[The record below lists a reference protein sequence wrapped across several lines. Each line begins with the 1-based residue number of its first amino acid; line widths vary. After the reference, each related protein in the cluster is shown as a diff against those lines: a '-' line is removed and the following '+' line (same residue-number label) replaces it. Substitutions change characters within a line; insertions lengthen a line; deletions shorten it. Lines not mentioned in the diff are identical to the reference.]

1 MALLKNTI
9 KNNIMTTESKY
20 KYDGEKVGRVIEVN
34 EPEKRCTIFVITRD
48 GVSSIEYNVP
58 VTEGK
63 VPEMGDLVRV
73 KEQFKKF
80 SIIGIYDKTDYD
92 TTLEGDIYSCIY
104 GGAINGY
111 VGYN

>member
-1 MALLKNTI
+1 MALLKDTI
-9 KNNIMTTESKY
+9 KRNIMTAESKY

-34 EPEKRCTIFVITRD
+34 EAEKCCTIFIITRD

-63 VPEMGDLVRV
+63 TPKMGDLVKV

-80 SIIGIYDKTDYD
+80 SIIGIYDRTNFD
-92 TTLEGDIYSCIY
+92 TTLEGDVYSCIY
-104 GGAINGY
+104 GAAINGY
-111 VGYN
+111 VGY

>member
-9 KNNIMTTESKY
+9 KNNIMSTESKY
-20 KYDGEKVGRVIEVN
+20 KYDGEKIGRVIEVN
-34 EPEKRCTIFVITRD
+34 EPEKRCTIFIITRD
-48 GVSSIEYNVP
+48 GVSSIEYNVL

-63 VPEMGDLVRV
+63 VPKMGDLVKV

-80 SIIGIYDKTDYD
+80 TIVGIYEEMDLD
-92 TTLEGDIYSCIY
+92 TTLQGDIYSCIY